1 MTLPLITEH
10 FDLWTST
17 VRAKSTSG
25 RGSNSKIELAGIKKL
40 RELILELAVRGKLVP
55 QDPNDEPASVL
66 LARIEEEKT
75 RLVAEGKLKKQKPL
89 PPVSDEE
96 KPFELPEGW
105 EWIRLTHIA
114 EINPRNEAS
123 DDLQVSFVPMAL
135 ISTSHRGEHEQE
147 TREWREVKQGFTH
160 FANGDVAIAKITPC
174 FENSKAAVFSNLKNG
189 IGAGTTEL
197 HVARP
202 LGGLSPLY
210 LLLCFK
216 SPRYLLEGE
225 SKMTGSAGQKRLPKS
240 YFEGTP
246 LPLPPLSEQH
256 RIVAKVDELMALCDQ
271 LEQQT
276 EHQLEAHKQL
286 VETLLESLTRSTS
299 HAELVEAWQRL
310 AAHFD
315 LLFSGPMGEWAIDR
329 LKDTILQLA
338 VMGKLVPQNPDD
350 EPASVL
356 LARIEEEKARLV
368 AEGKLKKQMPLP
380 PVKDEEKQFELPTGW
395 EWVRF
400 GALVSF
406 EAELVRPEDHLDLD
420 QVAPDSI
427 EKGTGKLLFR
437 RTVKEAGIKGPNNR
451 FYKGQ
456 ILYSKIRP
464 SLSKAIIAEFD
475 GLCSA
480 DMYPLRAIG
489 VSKEFLLQS
498 ILSEPFL
505 VQVRR
510 EENRIK
516 MPKLNMPTMSMFV
529 IALPPITE
537 QHRIVTKV
545 NELFSLCDQL
555 KSKLQAANE
564 TQLNVTEAIVE
575 QALA

>member
-1 MTLPLITEH
+1 MTLPLISEH

-55 QDPNDEPASVL
+55 HDPNDEPASVL
-66 LARIEEEKT
+66 LARIEEEKA
-75 RLVAEGKLKKQKPL
+75 RLIAEGKLKKEKPL

-114 EINPRNEAS
+114 EINPHNEAS

-189 IGAGTTEL
+189 ISAGTTEL

-246 LPLPPLSEQH
+246 LPLPPLAEQH
-256 RIVAKVDELMALCDQ
+256 RIVAKVDELFALCDQ
-271 LEQQT
+271 L
-276 EHQLEAHKQL
+276 
-286 VETLLESLTRSTS
+286 
-299 HAELVEAWQRL
+299 
-310 AAHFD
+310 
-315 LLFSGPMGEWAIDR
+315 
-329 LKDTILQLA
+329 
-338 VMGKLVPQNPDD
+338 
-350 EPASVL
+350 
-356 LARIEEEKARLV
+356 KA
-368 AEGKLKKQMPLP
+368 
-380 PVKDEEKQFELPTGW
+380 
-395 EWVRF
+395 
-400 GALVSF
+400 
-406 EAELVRPEDHLDLD
+406 
-420 QVAPDSI
+420 
-427 EKGTGKLLFR
+427 
-437 RTVKEAGIKGPNNR
+437 
-451 FYKGQ
+451 
-456 ILYSKIRP
+456 
-464 SLSKAIIAEFD
+464 
-475 GLCSA
+475 
-480 DMYPLRAIG
+480 
-489 VSKEFLLQS
+489 
-498 ILSEPFL
+498 
-505 VQVRR
+505 
-510 EENRIK
+510 
-516 MPKLNMPTMSMFV
+516 
-529 IALPPITE
+529 
-537 QHRIVTKV
+537 
-545 NELFSLCDQL
+545 
-555 KSKLQAANE
+555 KLQAASE
-564 TQLNVTEAIVE
+564 TQIKLTEAIV
-575 QALA
+575 QQTLA

>member
-55 QDPNDEPASVL
+55 QNPDDEPASALLARIEEERTCLVAEGKLKKQKPLPPVRDEERPFELPEGWEWVRFGNVTFNRDAERIPLSVSEREHRRGQYDYYGASGVIDSIDDYLFDKPLLLIGEDGANLINRSTPIAFIARGKYWVNNHAHVIDGISEEFLMYVATYINLISLEPYITGTAQPKMNQAKMNSIVLALPPFPEQQRILKKIGELEILCDQLELQTEHQLEAHKQLVETLLESLTRSTSHAELVEAWQRLAAHFDLLFSGPMGEWAIDRLKDTILQLAVMGKLVPQNADDEPVSVL
-66 LARIEEEKT
+66 LARIEEEKA
-75 RLVAEGKLKKQKPL
+75 RLVAEGKLKKQMPL

-246 LPLPPLSEQH
+246 LPLPPLAEQH
-256 RIVAKVDELMALCDQ
+256 RIVAKVDELFALCDQ
-271 LEQQT
+271 L
-276 EHQLEAHKQL
+276 
-286 VETLLESLTRSTS
+286 
-299 HAELVEAWQRL
+299 
-310 AAHFD
+310 
-315 LLFSGPMGEWAIDR
+315 
-329 LKDTILQLA
+329 
-338 VMGKLVPQNPDD
+338 
-350 EPASVL
+350 
-356 LARIEEEKARLV
+356 KA
-368 AEGKLKKQMPLP
+368 
-380 PVKDEEKQFELPTGW
+380 
-395 EWVRF
+395 
-400 GALVSF
+400 
-406 EAELVRPEDHLDLD
+406 
-420 QVAPDSI
+420 
-427 EKGTGKLLFR
+427 
-437 RTVKEAGIKGPNNR
+437 
-451 FYKGQ
+451 
-456 ILYSKIRP
+456 
-464 SLSKAIIAEFD
+464 
-475 GLCSA
+475 
-480 DMYPLRAIG
+480 
-489 VSKEFLLQS
+489 
-498 ILSEPFL
+498 
-505 VQVRR
+505 
-510 EENRIK
+510 
-516 MPKLNMPTMSMFV
+516 
-529 IALPPITE
+529 
-537 QHRIVTKV
+537 
-545 NELFSLCDQL
+545 
-555 KSKLQAANE
+555 KLQAANE
-564 TQLNVTEAIVE
+564 TQIKLTEAIVQ